1 MAIAIAESPTNGVS
15 GSTSCAVTLSSA
27 PEGHTLIAAML
38 LRTDGLDWAIS
49 GAHWDLQ
56 ESSSGFGAGQIRV
69 WTKVAEASEPT
80 TVTFS
85 GASSTGLGTV
95 IRLTGAHAT
104 TPFVNDSGATEGSD
118 DAPIPGTFGGSGTDL
133 ALAVIYLVGGTGLT
147 VSNWDGYTEQ
157 VLYDPGSPGDI
168 LAVGYKASTA
178 SEGPTFTLD
187 ASATWI
193 AYGMGIDAAAA
204 GTLLLRRR
212 REML

>member
-15 GSTSCAVTLSSA
+15 GGTSCAVTLSA
-27 PEGHTLIAAML
+27 ATEGHTLIAIMI
-38 LRTDGLDWAIS
+38 LRADIDWAIS
-49 GAHWDLQ
+49 GSGWTLNED
-56 ESSSGFGAGQIRV
+56 SSGLGAGAIRV
-69 WTKVAEASEPT
+69 WSKVAGASEPT

-104 TPFVNDSGATEGSD
+104 TPFVNDSGATEGAD